1 MWTSTGTRGSPPAAV
16 QGGLRPCRQGRP
28 PPCRPWFGGRRPAG
42 GPAREPNG
50 LGFAR
55 LSPARGTAG
64 FTLLE
69 VLVSLTILSVVL
81 IALHQAYSSNIYV
94 TSFNRSLWR
103 AIVHSHNE
111 IQRFERLPPP
121 PVSIREG
128 DFDQDDPMFGFH
140 WEREVVD
147 EMPIPGIRLRKVKL
161 KISWVDGA
169 STRSYRTETYV
180 LPR

>member
-1 MWTSTGTRGSPPAAV
+1 MWTSTGKKCSPPAAV
-16 QGGLRPCRQGRP
+16 QGRPRP
-28 PPCRPWFGGRRPAG
+28 RRPWCGGG
-42 GPAREPNG
+42 GPEG
-50 LGFAR
+50 
-55 LSPARGTAG
+55 SPARGRTGQGFALLPPARGRAG

-128 DFDQDDPMFGFH
+128 DFDEDDPMFGFH

-161 KISWVDGA
+161 EISWVDGA